1 MKRKKFTS
9 TYGAF
14 RLWAVGIL
22 TIGNIAATITIIMLL
37 AQLSPYIGWTFSAL
51 ALIIVLRMTVRL
63 RAPDH
68 TLAWA
73 IIMMLVPIL
82 GVVLYFT
89 WGRVSFSR
97 NEKGYLERS
106 MNNGRAFL
114 SMEKDRFYELKQEDS
129 RLARQAAVL
138 NRVGF
143 PVYKGGSAE
152 YFPLGELLFK
162 RMLEDL
168 EAAERH
174 IFIDYYIIAEG
185 ELWRNIFKIL
195 AQKASKGLD
204 VRVLCDD
211 FGCVKSLEK
220 RFINE
225 LRENGIK
232 IAIFN
237 PIHRYLQQ
245 LYAIY
250 RSHQKIC
257 VVDSEVAYVGGVNIA
272 DEYINKNSRVGH
284 WKDTGLR
291 LTGGCVRSITIEFLQ
306 MWDVVTENVEKDLRI
321 FMSGDSDKNGDGYYV
336 PFADGPANNPLN
348 PAHDIYMTMCET
360 ALESIWFTT
369 PYLTPDCP
377 LRETLIVAAH
387 GGIDVRIVTPGIP
400 DYKPVYA
407 ATRGH
412 YQQLLNAGVRIFE
425 YTPGFMHAKMV
436 LCDKKSAVIGSI
448 NMDSRSFYHQYEN
461 AVWLAGSNAIDDMT
475 ADFEHI
481 FAQCREIDA
490 QAWVRR
496 PLLQRFIE
504 AALCLMSPMF

>member
-1 MKRKKFTS
+1 MKPKKFTG
-9 TYGAF
+9 TYGIF
-14 RLWAVGIL
+14 RMWAVGIL
-22 TIGNIAATITIIMLL
+22 AFGNIAVTITIFMLL
-37 AQLSPYIGWTFSAL
+37 ATLSEYIGWAFSML
-51 ALIIVLRMTVRL
+51 AIIIILRMTVRL

-73 IIMMLVPIL
+73 IIMMLLPIL

-89 WGRVSFSR
+89 WGKVCFTR
-97 NEKGYLERS
+97 NEKGFLERS
-106 MNNGRAFL
+106 MNNGWAFL
-114 SMEKDRFYELKQEDS
+114 HTEKDKFNELKRWDS
-129 RLARQAAVL
+129 KLARQAAVL

-143 PVYKGGSAE
+143 PVYRGGTAE
-152 YFPLGELLFK
+152 YFSSGEMMFK

-168 EAAERH
+168 ETAQRH
-174 IFIDYYIIAEG
+174 IFIDYYIIADG
-185 ELWRNIFKIL
+185 ELWREIYGII
-195 AQKASKGLD
+195 ARKANEGVE

-220 RFINE
+220 RFIKD
-225 LRENGIK
+225 LRDNGIK

-250 RSHQKIC
+250 RSHQKMC
-257 VVDSEVAYVGGVNIA
+257 VIDSKIGYVGGANIA
-272 DEYINKNSRVGH
+272 DEYINKKSRFGH
-284 WKDTGLR
+284 WKDTGIR
-291 LTGGCVRSITIEFLQ
+291 FTGGCVRSITVEFLQ
-306 MWDVVTENVEKDLRI
+306 MWDVVTENVEKNLAS
-321 FMSGDSDKNGDGYYV
+321 FMPKETDESGGGYFL
-336 PFADGPANNPLN
+336 PFADGPYNNPLN
-348 PAHDIYMTMCET
+348 PAHDIYMTMCGT
-360 ALESIWFTT
+360 AQESIWFTT

-400 DYKPVYA
+400 DYKSVYA

-412 YQQLLNAGVRIFE
+412 YQQLLNAGVRIYE
-425 YTPGFMHAKMV
+425 YTPGLMHAKMA

-461 AVWLAGSNAIDDMT
+461 AVWFTGTGAVDDMT

-481 FAQCREIDA
+481 FTQCREINA
-490 QAWVRR
+490 QEWKKR
-496 PLLQRFIE
+496 PLLQRFVE
-504 AALCLMSPMF
+504 ATMCLMSPMF